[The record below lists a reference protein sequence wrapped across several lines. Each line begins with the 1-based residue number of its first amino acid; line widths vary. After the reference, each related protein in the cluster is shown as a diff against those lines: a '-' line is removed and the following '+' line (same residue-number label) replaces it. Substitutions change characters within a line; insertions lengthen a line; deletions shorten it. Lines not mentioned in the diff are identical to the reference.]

1 MLPGMHPAGSD
12 TLTLHPLA
20 VTDTAAAYRRTA
32 ALLDEWSARLAG
44 CLSPLVHAVE
54 PVVAQE
60 IQAVDASFRAAFS
73 LLSEGHAHAGAALD
87 DVVVAVEDLDREQAA
102 RW

>member
-1 MLPGMHPAGSD
+1 MLPAMHPAVTD
-12 TLTLHPLA
+12 TLTLRPLA

-32 ALLDEWSARLAG
+32 QLLDQWSARLAG
-44 CLSPLVHAVE
+44 CLSPLVEAVE

-60 IQAVDASFRAAFS
+60 IHAVDASFRAAFA
-73 LLSEGHAHAGAALD
+73 LLSEGHTHAGAALD
-87 DVVVAVEDLDREQAA
+87 DVAVAVQDLDREQAG